1 MLETITRIQR
11 GWHHDPF
18 EWLGVHTAPSGY
30 IVRAFLPSADSADL
44 VGIGPFQRVEG
55 TDTFELTISQQQRD
69 SLPQHYSLSWID
81 KQTNHRHTVVSP
93 YSFEPQI
100 SQYDLDL
107 FAAGK
112 HLHIYRILGAR
123 LCVIDGIEGCLFAV
137 WAPNVKRVS
146 VIGDFNGWDGL
157 RHPMRSRGESGV
169 WELFI
174 PGLQVHDPYK
184 FEILTNDTEIRHK
197 SDPYAHTMSMRPETT
212 SLVPARAAYHWQDQ
226 AWIDH
231 RNQWQWLHQP
241 MSIYE
246 VHIGSWRRHAD
257 GGFLSYAELAEQLV
271 PYVRELGYTH
281 IELLPIS
288 EHPLDQSW
296 GYQVTGYF
304 APTSRHGGP
313 DELRYLIDICHQN
326 NIGVILDWVPAHFPR
341 DDFALARFTGEAC
354 YEYGDPNKGEHQD
367 WGTLIFNYGRNE
379 VRNFLISNAIYWI
392 EEFHIDGLRV
402 DAVAS
407 MLYLDYSREH
417 GQWAPNVYGGREH
430 LEAMDFLKRLN

>member
-1 MLETITRIQR
+1 ML
-11 GWHHDPF
+11 
-18 EWLGVHTAPSGY
+18 
-30 IVRAFLPSADSADL
+30 
-44 VGIGPFQRVEG
+44 
-55 TDTFELTISQQQRD
+55 
-69 SLPQHYSLSWID
+69 
-81 KQTNHRHTVVSP
+81 
-93 YSFEPQI
+93 
-100 SQYDLDL
+100 
-107 FAAGK
+107 
-112 HLHIYRILGAR
+112 
-123 LCVIDGIEGCLFAV
+123 
-137 WAPNVKRVS
+137 
-146 VIGDFNGWDGL
+146 
-157 RHPMRSRGESGV
+157 
-169 WELFI
+169 
-174 PGLQVHDPYK
+174 
-184 FEILTNDTEIRHK
+184 TEIRHK

-212 SLVPARAAYHWQDQ
+212 SLVPAKAAYHWQDQ
-226 AWIDH
+226 AWIDQ

-246 VHIGSWRRHAD
+246 VHIGSWRRHED
-257 GGFLSYAELAEQLV
+257 GSFLSYAELAEQLV

-379 VRNFLISNAIYWI
+379 VRNFLISNAVYWI
-392 EEFHIDGLRV
+392 EEFHID
-402 DAVAS
+402 AS
-407 MLYLDYSREH
+407 ACRCGGIDVVSRLL
-417 GQWAPNVYGGREH
+417 A
-430 LEAMDFLKRLN
+430 